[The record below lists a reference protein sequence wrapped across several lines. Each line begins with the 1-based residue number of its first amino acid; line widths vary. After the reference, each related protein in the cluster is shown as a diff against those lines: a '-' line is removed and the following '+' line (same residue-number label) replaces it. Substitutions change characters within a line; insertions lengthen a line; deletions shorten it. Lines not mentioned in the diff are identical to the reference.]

1 MHFEPLL
8 CRVVGYTAPECIKD
22 IPEDHTKM
30 TLLFQN
36 RTTMDIILRSHLEEL
51 AQRSEGRLQVAFFV
65 SQGGVEPADGG
76 ANNLYVN
83 SARRAWHSTLVLH
96 HITSH
101 HSCIVAATTDTMG
114 TSTARQWSG
123 TQLTLRLLSC
133 AALLASWV
141 ACKSCAPTLASN
153 ECAGCRRSACWKTAF
168 NPKDLC
174 LCSWRPRV
182 LFLQRLQRRPC
193 RAKAVKYGN
202 ATTSAASSSTSTSTS
217 TSATT
222 TCGTCHGTNT

>member
-83 SARRAWHSTLVLH
+83 STRGAWHSSLV
-96 HITSH
+96 ITSH
-101 HSCIVAATTDTMG
+101 HIIDVLWLPQQI
-114 TSTARQWSG
+114 QWVHQQRG
-123 TQLTLRLLSC
+123 NG
-133 AALLASWV
+133 AV
-141 ACKSCAPTLASN
+141 
-153 ECAGCRRSACWKTAF
+153 RS
-168 NPKDLC
+168 
-174 LCSWRPRV
+174 
-182 LFLQRLQRRPC
+182 
-193 RAKAVKYGN
+193 
-202 ATTSAASSSTSTSTS
+202 
-217 TSATT
+217 
-222 TCGTCHGTNT
+222 

>member
-83 SARRAWHSTLVLH
+83 STRRAWHSTLVLH
-96 HITSH
+96 HITSLMYCGCH
-101 HSCIVAATTDTMG
+101 NRYNGYINSEAMERYAADAEAAFVCGPPRFMGGMQKLCTDAG
-114 TSTARQWSG
+114 IERVR
-123 TQLTLRLLSC
+123 RL
-133 AALLASWV
+133 
-141 ACKSCAPTLASN
+141 
-153 ECAGCRRSACWKTAF
+153 
-168 NPKDLC
+168 
-174 LCSWRPRV
+174 
-182 LFLQRLQRRPC
+182 
-193 RAKAVKYGN
+193 
-202 ATTSAASSSTSTSTS
+202 
-217 TSATT
+217 
-222 TCGTCHGTNT
+222 